1 MGEINCLGDS
11 LTGAF
16 VVHLR
21 HLGTNIALISNT
33 PASLSIRKKILW
45 NPGYNTEEKTIKII
59 QNKAT
64 FPFIL
69 TLWAY
74 GCTEFISAIAF
85 LFKQFSLWP
94 VIISSVIRKNSF
106 MNSWKPTD
114 YGKVSLLNSCYNLF
128 IQTFSLSPTSRW
140 KLNTKVSI
148 WFLPVFVTPFELWAV
163 SNDIM
168 KAKINTFA
176 LFFLSFDINSYR
188 SGHDHETPNVGY
200 LLSRTIIC
208 DRHQFF

>member
-1 MGEINCLGDS
+1 MSEINCLGDS

-21 HLGTNIALISNT
+21 HLATNIAFIC
-33 PASLSIRKKILW
+33 
-45 NPGYNTEEKTIKII
+45 NTEEKTIKII

-114 YGKVSLLNSCYNLF
+114 YGKVSLLNSYYNLL

-148 WFLPVFVTPFELWAV
+148 WFVPVFVTPFELWAV

-176 LFFLSFDINSYR
+176 LFFCHLIL
-188 SGHDHETPNVGY
+188 TPIAQDMIMKLQTLV
-200 LLSRTIIC
+200 IC